1 MTPRE
6 VETMI
11 RNLDARTTRTE
22 QILPTLVTKEDLST
36 ALSTGLNSL
45 EARLTP
51 RIDDVGRRIDDVG
64 RQVLVLH
71 EDVKSD
77 IRLVAEHLAHVMQVV
92 NRLDHRG

>member
-6 VETMI
+6 VEAMI
-11 RNLDARTTRTE
+11 RNLDARTTRME

-51 RIDDVGRRIDDVG
+51 RIDDVG

-92 NRLDHRG
+92 NRLDRRG